1 MARTKK
7 KLRDP
12 HDTTMSLGDHLD
24 ELRARLILAIIGLV
38 LGSIVC
44 LILGPYLIRFIE
56 LPYANLKVKYNLDD
70 LKVLA
75 PADAF
80 MAYMKISMIAGLILS
95 SPWVFYQLWMFVAA
109 GLYQHERR
117 YVRTTVP
124 FSVILFVAGA
134 MFFLFA
140 VAPLSLAFFL
150 KFGRFI
156 NVEPAWTLGLY
167 VSFITTL
174 MLVFGLGFQTP
185 IAMFILNKTGLV
197 SLGGLRKSRRY
208 VLLGIFVVAA
218 IATPGPDVISQVAL
232 AIPLYSLFELGI
244 LLCRLSERK
253 KMKKEKEKK
262 KEKECPPSQTEVY

>member
-12 HDTTMSLGDHLD
+12 SDTTMSLGDHLE

-38 LGSIVC
+38 LGSIAC
-44 LILGPYLIRFIE
+44 LIFGPYLIRFIE
-56 LPYANLKVKYNLDD
+56 LPYTNLKAEYNLED

-109 GLYQHERR
+109 GLYDHERR

-134 MFFLFA
+134 MFFLFG
-140 VAPLSLAFFL
+140 VAPLSLEFFL
-150 KFGRFI
+150 RFGRFI

-167 VSFITTL
+167 VSFMTTL

-185 IAMFILNKTGLV
+185 IALFILYKTGLV
-197 SLGGLRKSRRY
+197 SIGAFRKSRRY

-218 IATPGPDVISQVAL
+218 VATPGPDVISQVAL

-244 LLCRLSERK
+244 LLCSLSERK
-253 KMKKEKEKK
+253 KKRKEKEKK
-262 KEKECPPSQTEVY
+262 KESPPSQTDVY

>member
-7 KLRDP
+7 KMRDP
-12 HDTTMSLGDHLD
+12 CDTTMSLGDHLE
-24 ELRARLILAIIGLV
+24 ELRARLMLAIIGLV
-38 LGSIVC
+38 LGSVVC
-44 LILGPYLIRFIE
+44 LIFGPYLIRFIE
-56 LPYANLKVKYNLDD
+56 MPYTNLKVKYGLDD

-80 MAYMKISMIAGLILS
+80 TAYMKISMIAGLILS

-134 MFFLFA
+134 MFFLFGI
-140 VAPLSLAFFL
+140 APITLAFFL

-167 VSFITTL
+167 VSFVTTL
-174 MLVFGLGFQTP
+174 MLVFGLAFQTP
-185 IAMFILNKTGLV
+185 IAIVILNKTGLI
-197 SLGGLRKSRRY
+197 SLGALRRARKY
-208 VLLGIFVVAA
+208 VLLGTFVVAA
-218 IATPGPDVISQVAL
+218 VVTPPDVISQIAL

-244 LLCRLSERK
+244 LLSLVWGRK
-253 KMKKEKEKK
+253 KTKKEKEK
-262 KEKECPPSQTEVY
+262 ESPPSQTDVY